1 MIVNMV
7 KMTTLYSSNY
17 FTNLNHINL
26 HSNMN
31 ERLERKKRMLYE
43 NYAEFWV
50 EDKDIL
56 HYKEKEKLV

>member
-1 MIVNMV
+1 MV

-56 HYKEKEKLV
+56 RYKEKEKLV